1 MVYKKIEFAPGLYK
15 IFDEILVNAA
25 DNFQRSPDTSKIEV
39 DLNDETGMITVKN
52 NGKGIPVVI
61 HKKEKIY
68 IPEMIFGQLLT
79 GSNFNDNQKKITGGR
94 NGYGAKLTNI
104 YSKMFKIEC
113 ADSKNNKLL
122 NACWRDNM
130 SKKDDLEIIK

>member
-68 IPEMIFGQLLT
+68 IPEMIFG
-79 GSNFNDNQKKITGGR
+79 
-94 NGYGAKLTNI
+94 
-104 YSKMFKIEC
+104 
-113 ADSKNNKLL
+113 
-122 NACWRDNM
+122 
-130 SKKDDLEIIK
+130 

>member
-1 MVYKKIEFAPGLYK
+1 MISKNIEYAPGLYK

-39 DLNDETGMITVKN
+39 DLNQETGMITVKN

-68 IPEMIFGQLLT
+68 IPELIFG
-79 GSNFNDNQKKITGGR
+79 
-94 NGYGAKLTNI
+94 
-104 YSKMFKIEC
+104 
-113 ADSKNNKLL
+113 
-122 NACWRDNM
+122 
-130 SKKDDLEIIK
+130 